1 METLVGRERGEEVY
15 QRWISFKH
23 ISRRKRYSAMSESGQ
38 AEKNSIR
45 ANAIVA
51 KQEKRE

>member
-1 METLVGRERGEEVY
+1 METLAGGERGEEVY
-15 QRWISFKH
+15 QRWIGVKH
-23 ISRRKRYSAMSESGQ
+23 ISRGKRHRAMSESGQ
-38 AEKNSIR
+38 TEENSVR